1 MLMKVSDHAIIRY
14 AQRFHHIE
22 NINEEFIKI
31 WINQNP
37 DLYSRYKKEILEMWN
52 NEERKFLT
60 EGIFEKSKKNKNQY
74 YVSHDH
80 SLIFITDIDCTII
93 ITIYNVDFQLHKENN
108 AAMLKVLLDDVD
120 LLLREQ
126 NEFLKQKSEL
136 YRSIDEK
143 KALVKAE
150 KNMLENRLAT
160 LLVEEK
166 QLNLESEKLANK
178 EKDFESRVEFLY
190 RKIIGQRI

>member
-80 SLIFITDIDCTII
+80 SLIFITDVDCTII

-108 AAMLKVLLDDVD
+108 AAMLKVLLDDVN

-178 EKDFESRVEFLY
+178 EKDFESRVEFLH

>member
-120 LLLREQ
+120 LLIKER

-136 YRSIDEK
+136 YSAIDEK
-143 KALVKAE
+143 KAMIKSE

-178 EKDFESRVEFLY
+178 EKDFESRVEFLH

>member
-80 SLIFITDIDCTII
+80 SSIFITDIDCTII
-93 ITIYNVDFQLHKENN
+93 ITIYNVDFQLQKENN

-120 LLLREQ
+120 LLIKER

-136 YRSIDEK
+136 YSAIDEK
-143 KALVKAE
+143 KAMIKSE

>member
-1 MLMKVSDHAIIRY
+1 MKVSDHGIIRY

-37 DLYSRYKKEILEMWN
+37 DLYSRYKKEILEMWS

>member
-80 SLIFITDIDCTII
+80 SLIFITDIDCTVI

-120 LLLREQ
+120 LLIKER

-136 YRSIDEK
+136 YSAIDEK
-143 KALVKAE
+143 KAMIKSE

-178 EKDFESRVEFLY
+178 EKDFESRVEFLH

>member
-120 LLLREQ
+120 LLIKER

-136 YRSIDEK
+136 YSAIDEK
-143 KALVKAE
+143 KAMIKSE

>member
-80 SLIFITDIDCTII
+80 SSIFITDIDCTII

-120 LLLREQ
+120 LLIKER

-136 YRSIDEK
+136 YSAIDEK
-143 KALVKAE
+143 KAMIKSE

>member
-1 MLMKVSDHAIIRY
+1 MKVSDHGIIRY

-80 SLIFITDIDCTII
+80 SLIFITDIDCTVI

-120 LLLREQ
+120 LLIKER

-136 YRSIDEK
+136 YSAIDEK
-143 KALVKAE
+143 KAMIKSE

-178 EKDFESRVEFLY
+178 EKDFESRVEFLH